1 MTPVIR
7 HSVRFSC
14 PPDVLFELY
23 MDSARHSV
31 ATGARAK
38 VGRRAGDQFTAFEGA
53 LSGRNLMVIPKRMIV
68 QAWRS
73 TNFKKTDPDSVLVL
87 EISKVAGGARI
98 DLVHVGVPAQSH
110 EQRVFRVTLAVL
122 GQVEDAEDAMQ
133 ETFQSLSSSQT
144 ST

>member
-7 HSVRFSC
+7 QSVVFSC

-23 MDSARHSV
+23 MDWAKPA
-31 ATGARAK
+31 ATGARARI
-38 VGRRAGDQFTAFEGA
+38 GRRAGERFTAFEGA

-87 EISKVAGGARI
+87 EFNAYSNASWLLSDSPLRR
-98 DLVHVGVPAQSH
+98 PYPQS
-110 EQRVFRVTLAVL
+110 
-122 GQVEDAEDAMQ
+122 
-133 ETFQSLSSSQT
+133 
-144 ST
+144 STKRRDSYRFS